1 MTTRLARALRPLVLA
16 LLLASLP
23 VAARAQEAQPAEGI
37 SIWRLATYKTIT
49 FEAAANTA
57 DIALFA
63 LFIGGSA
70 ATAASFFAINTA
82 TAATAY
88 YAHEIAWS
96 LYGPELDAESE
107 TRIALEKTVTYRLV
121 SIARNLGLGSAF
133 GGGFTASVAFTVAG
147 QVVDTALYLTNE
159 TLWAQYGP
167 RPVR

>member
-1 MTTRLARALRPLVLA
+1 MKARMTGALRPLALV

-23 VAARAQEAQPAEGI
+23 AAVHAEEASSAESV

-63 LFIGGSA
+63 MLIGGSA

-88 YAHEIAWS
+88 YSHEIAWS
-96 LYGPELDAESE
+96 VYGPELDAESE

-121 SIARNLGLGSAF
+121 SIVRNLALGSAF

-159 TLWAQYGP
+159 TLWAWYGP